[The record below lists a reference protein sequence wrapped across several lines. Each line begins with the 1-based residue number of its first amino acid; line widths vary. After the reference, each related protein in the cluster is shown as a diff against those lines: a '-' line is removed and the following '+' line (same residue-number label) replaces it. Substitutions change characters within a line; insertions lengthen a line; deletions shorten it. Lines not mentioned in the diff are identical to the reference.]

1 VNQIV
6 TQLWITDIERVAAA
20 DTSRFDRVVSVC
32 QDARPEN
39 VGCRYDHH
47 ALADDRTSEEN
58 WGGSSR
64 YSAFAEA
71 ADTVLT
77 ALRDGETVL
86 VHCHSGKNRSVAVS
100 GAAMAVYDD
109 TSFETFSDAV
119 WQIKQSRPI
128 ANPNQV
134 MSNHGKRF
142 VDDSTS
148 ESSKRNDFRGESREV
163 EERADQSER
172 QV

>member
-1 VNQIV
+1 MNQIV
-6 TQLWITDIERVAAA
+6 TQLWITDIGGVAEN
-20 DTSRFDRVVSVC
+20 DTSQFDRVVSVC
-32 QDARPEN
+32 QDARQEN

-58 WGGSSR
+58 WGGSAR

-71 ADTVLT
+71 AETVLT

-86 VHCHSGKNRSVAVS
+86 VHCHSGQNRSVAVS
-100 GAAMAVYDD
+100 AAAMAVHDD
-109 TSFETFSDAV
+109 TGVETFSDAV

-128 ANPNQV
+128 ANPMRL
-134 MSNHGKRF
+134 MSHHGKRF
-142 VDDSTS
+142 T
-148 ESSKRNDFRGESREV
+148 
-163 EERADQSER
+163 EERAER